1 MPTFAAVDHRNSYD
15 YTNTI
20 PLIQQ
25 QQPPQQ
31 SMQAPQQHFGDMSQ
45 TPMVIPIPMGV
56 KVSGG
61 TMPTMIKKQ
70 GARFPRNTK
79 QGNDEM

>member
-1 MPTFAAVDHRNSYD
+1 
-15 YTNTI
+15 
-20 PLIQQ
+20 
-25 QQPPQQ
+25 
-31 SMQAPQQHFGDMSQ
+31 MQAPQQHFGDMSQ

-79 QGNDEM
+79 QGNDET